1 MTWDAI
7 NSAAD
12 TIRARLPEDL
22 RPSLGLVLG
31 SGLGAFAD
39 TLEDAVRVPY
49 QDLQGFPVSTV
60 EGHAGQFVIGRKKG
74 VEIIAMQGRVHGYEG
89 FTPQQVA
96 FPLRTM
102 WKLGIQ
108 TVILTNA
115 TGGVNPS
122 YAPGD
127 LMLIAD
133 HINFTGKNPL
143 TGPNDERFGTRFP
156 PMGSLYTPELRELVK
171 KVARYQGVKIHEGVY
186 FGVNGPN
193 YETAAE
199 IRMIR
204 AMGGDVVGMSTV
216 HEAIVAKHLGVELI
230 GISCVTNKAEG
241 LPGAVLDHN
250 DVQAVAAKS
259 SARFARLVDGILEAL
274 PAHRGAQS

>member
-7 NSAAD
+7 NAAAAEIQKR
-12 TIRARLPEDL
+12 TSIAPT
-22 RPSLGLVLG
+22 LGLVLG

-39 TLEDAVRVPY
+39 TFEDAVRIPY
-49 QDLQGFPVSTV
+49 HELEGFPVSTV
-60 EGHAGQFVIGRKKG
+60 EGHAGQFVIGRRKG
-74 VEIIAMQGRVHGYEG
+74 VNIIAMQGRVHGYEG
-89 FTPQQVA
+89 FTAQQVV

-102 WKLGIQ
+102 WKVGIQ
-108 TVILTNA
+108 TLILTNA

-122 YAPGD
+122 YDPGD

-143 TGPNDERFGTRFP
+143 TGPNDERFGSRFP
-156 PMGSLYTPELRELVK
+156 PMTSLYTPELRERVK
-171 KVARYQGVKIHEGVY
+171 KIARHQGVKLHEGVY

-204 AMGGDVVGMSTV
+204 GMGGDVVGMSTV
-216 HEAIVAKHLGVELI
+216 HEAIVAKHLGLDLI

-241 LPGAVLDHN
+241 LPGAVLDHK
-250 DVQAVAAKS
+250 DVQEVAEKS
-259 SARFARLVDGILEAL
+259 SARFARLVDGILEDLAG
-274 PAHRGAQS
+274 RS

>member
-1 MTWDAI
+1 MSWEAI
-7 NSAAD
+7 NASAD
-12 TIRARLPEDL
+12 EIRRRIEIQPT
-22 RPSLGLVLG
+22 LGLVLG
-31 SGLGAFAD
+31 SGLGAFAE
-39 TLEDAVRVPY
+39 TLENPVKIPY
-49 QDLQGFPVSTV
+49 AELTDFPVSTV
-60 EGHAGQFVIGRKKG
+60 EGHAGQFVVGTKKG
-74 VEIIAMQGRVHGYEG
+74 VAVIAMQGRVHSYEG
-89 FTPQQVA
+89 FSPQQVV

-102 WKLGIQ
+102 WKLGVN

-122 YAPGD
+122 FAPGD
-127 LMLIAD
+127 LMLIND

-143 TGPNDERFGTRFP
+143 TGPNDERVGPRFP
-156 PMGSLYTPELRELVK
+156 PMSSLYTPELRDMVK
-171 KVARYQGVKIHEGVY
+171 KVARYQGVKLHEGVY

-216 HEAIVAKHLGVELI
+216 HEAIVAKHLSMRLI

-250 DVQAVAAKS
+250 DVQEVAAKS
-259 SARFARLVDGILEAL
+259 SARFTRLINGVLEAL
-274 PAHRGAQS
+274 AEETKNALH